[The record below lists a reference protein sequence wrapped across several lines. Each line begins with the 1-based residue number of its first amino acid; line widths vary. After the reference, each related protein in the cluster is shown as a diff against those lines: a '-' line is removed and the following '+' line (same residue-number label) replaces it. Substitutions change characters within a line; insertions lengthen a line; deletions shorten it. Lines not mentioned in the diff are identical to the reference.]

1 MIVWRVCSAR
11 GLKYLVDL
19 RFRSVRSSPSYTLPM
34 GKAMPSRRELIELTE
49 AEILDYLT
57 SQKTL
62 IIVSNGRDGYP
73 HPMPMWFYR
82 DDGGYLYCTTFGKSQ
97 KVYNW
102 RRDPKATLL
111 VESGEEY
118 AELKGVIVYATA
130 EIIDDPDVIQD
141 TLVNINSGGR
151 ALSDE
156 QRMTLREAVS
166 TTAQKRVVL
175 KFTPIRYV
183 TWDHAKLEGQY

>member
-11 GLKYLVDL
+11 GLKYSVDL
-19 RFRSVRSSPSYTLPM
+19 RFRSVRSLTSNTLPT

-49 AEILDYLT
+49 AEILDYVT

-82 DDGGYLYCTTFGKSQ
+82 DDGGCLYCTTFGKSQ

-156 QRMTLREAVS
+156 QRMTLREATS
-166 TTAQKRVVL
+166 TAAQKRVVL

-183 TWDHAKLEGQY
+183 TWDHAKLKGRY

>member
-1 MIVWRVCSAR
+1 
-11 GLKYLVDL
+11 
-19 RFRSVRSSPSYTLPM
+19 
-34 GKAMPSRRELIELTE
+34 MPSRRELIELTE

-102 RRDPKATLL
+102 RRDSKATLL
-111 VESGEEY
+111 IESGEEY
-118 AELKGVIVYATA
+118 AELKGVMIYAIA
-130 EIIDDPDVIQD
+130 EIIDDPDVIQE
-141 TLVNINSGGR
+141 TMVNINSGGR

-156 QRMTLREAVS
+156 QRITLREAIS

-175 KFTPIRYV
+175 KFTPVRYV
-183 TWDHAKLEGQY
+183 TWDHAKLKGQY

>member
-1 MIVWRVCSAR
+1 
-11 GLKYLVDL
+11 
-19 RFRSVRSSPSYTLPM
+19 
-34 GKAMPSRRELIELTE
+34 MPSRRELIELTE
-49 AEILDYLT
+49 AEILDYVT

-82 DDGGYLYCTTFGKSQ
+82 DDGGCLYCTTFGKSQ

-118 AELKGVIVYATA
+118 AELKGAVIYATA
-130 EIIDDPDVIQD
+130 EVIDDPDVIQE

-156 QRMTLREAVS
+156 QRITLREAIS

-175 KFTPIRYV
+175 KFTPVRYV
-183 TWDHAKLEGQY
+183 TWDHAKLKGQY

>member
-1 MIVWRVCSAR
+1 
-11 GLKYLVDL
+11 
-19 RFRSVRSSPSYTLPM
+19 
-34 GKAMPSRRELIELTE
+34 MPSRRELIELTE
-49 AEILDYLT
+49 TEVVDYLT

-82 DDGGYLYCTTFGKSQ
+82 DEDGCRYCPTFGKSQ

-118 AELKGVIVYATA
+118 AELKGIVSYATA
-130 EIIDDPDVIQD
+130 EIIDNPEVIQD
-141 TLVNINSGGR
+141 TLVNINAGGR
-151 ALSDE
+151 ALSEE
-156 QRMTLREAVS
+156 QRTTLREAIS
-166 TTAQKRVVL
+166 NTAQKRVVL
-175 KFTPIRYV
+175 KFTPVRYV
-183 TWDHAKLEGQY
+183 TWDHAKLEGRY

>member
-1 MIVWRVCSAR
+1 
-11 GLKYLVDL
+11 
-19 RFRSVRSSPSYTLPM
+19 
-34 GKAMPSRRELIELTE
+34 MPSRRELIELTE

-82 DDGGYLYCTTFGKSQ
+82 DDDGCLYCTTFGKSQ
-97 KVYNW
+97 K
-102 RRDPKATLL
+102 
-111 VESGEEY
+111 
-118 AELKGVIVYATA
+118 ELKGVMIYAIA
-130 EIIDDPDVIQD
+130 EIIDDPDVIQE

-156 QRMTLREAVS
+156 QRITLREAIS

-183 TWDHAKLEGQY
+183 TWDHAKLKGQY